1 MSCVKF
7 AQENNLGVWFLK
19 YFKEV
24 IYMELKELVLEVE
37 ELEEKIAP
45 AMGSAGGHP

>member
-1 MSCVKF
+1 LCVKF
-7 AQENNLGVWFLK
+7 AQENELGV
-19 YFKEV
+19 YFSKHKEV

-45 AMGSAGGHP
+45 TGVSGGRP